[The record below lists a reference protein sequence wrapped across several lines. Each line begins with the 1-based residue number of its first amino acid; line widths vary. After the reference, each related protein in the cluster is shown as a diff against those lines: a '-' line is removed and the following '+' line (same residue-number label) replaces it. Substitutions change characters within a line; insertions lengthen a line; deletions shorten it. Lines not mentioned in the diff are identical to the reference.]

1 MRNLLTNSFV
11 LAMGAALETHMTLI
25 AFLDSVTIKEPNP
38 FVLGLEM
45 ASVAGMMALAIFNL
59 IKRPF

>member
-1 MRNLLTNSFV
+1 
-11 LAMGAALETHMTLI
+11 MGAALETHMTLI